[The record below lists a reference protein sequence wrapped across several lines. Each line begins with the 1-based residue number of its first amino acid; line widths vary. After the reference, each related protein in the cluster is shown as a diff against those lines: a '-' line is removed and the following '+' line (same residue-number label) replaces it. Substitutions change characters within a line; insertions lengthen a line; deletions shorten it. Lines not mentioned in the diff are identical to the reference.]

1 MVRNLN
7 SSLSYLI
14 ITLVSEHF
22 AFHIFCKI
30 SIFDEGHGS
39 QTELALPGS
48 AHLFGNELIKCIF
61 SKTVIPRHRCMK
73 NKNAPL

>member
-1 MVRNLN
+1 MFLDFHVYIFLD
-7 SSLSYLI
+7 SS
-14 ITLVSEHF
+14 SERF
-22 AFHIFCKI
+22 FHIFCKI

-48 AHLFGNELIKCIF
+48 AHLFCFGNELIKCIF